1 MKTYAQ
7 LEADQT
13 REDAAPAS
21 PVAPAPAAAKPPP
34 APQLPYDGV
43 PAPPVTRRG
52 FRLLLGLTL
61 LNTTMMATFLLGP
74 HLSPFIHAQWE
85 KWQASRE
92 ARRERAYAVAVHAQ
106 CLTHVSP
113 PDKVLYEEHPARAIE
128 LLASGAA
135 YEPAVL
141 LRQNYTGERPPPG
154 WQPPVRAKPPDYFTR
169 LWRTMG
175 GRGDVFANAA
185 APTTLLFLHERVT
198 PRGEKWMVIVE
209 LETATRFNTLPDPA
223 GAGETW
229 IQDKRRRLNVTV
241 YDLAGVYNHGR
252 PAIMQ
257 EQTLT
262 LLAPDRRNH
271 VVARGVP
278 SADELSGDAS
288 PAAPARAALQPL
300 DYGNIL
306 RFFPGQPDPADRSH
320 FTIAYQLDGTDGV
333 IDGWVKDEG
342 VILRPRSGRPAYE
355 GTEDAW
361 DLAAPDA
368 PAAATQPSPR

>member
-1 MKTYAQ
+1 M
-7 LEADQT
+7 
-13 REDAAPAS
+13 
-21 PVAPAPAAAKPPP
+21 PPP

-43 PAPPVTRRG
+43 PAPAVTRRG

-61 LNTTMMATFLLGP
+61 LNTMMMATFLLGP

-85 KWQASRE
+85 KWQASRD
-92 ARRERAYAVAVHAQ
+92 AKRERAYAVAVHEQ
-106 CLTHVSP
+106 CLTHVAP
-113 PDKVLYEEHPARAIE
+113 PDKVLYEEHPARAVE

-141 LRQNYTGERPPPG
+141 LRQNIDGERPPPG

-175 GRGDVFANAA
+175 GRSDVFGNATT
-185 APTTLLFLHERVT
+185 PTTLLFLHERVT

-209 LETATRFNTLPDPA
+209 LETATRFNTAPNPS

-229 IQDKRRRLNVTV
+229 TQEKRRKLNVTC

-262 LLAPDRRNH
+262 LLAPDRKSH

-278 SADELSGDAS
+278 GPDDGGDAGTS
-288 PAAPARAALQPL
+288 LQAPAAPRAM
-300 DYGNIL
+300 DYGNVL
-306 RFFPGQPDPADRSH
+306 RFFPGQPDAADRSH

-333 IDGWVKDEG
+333 IDGWLKDEG
-342 VILRPRSGRPAYE
+342 VILRPRNGRPAYE

-361 DLAAPDA
+361 DLAAPGA
-368 PAAATQPSPR
+368 PATAPQRTTR

>member
-13 REDAAPAS
+13 REDDAPAAR
-21 PVAPAPAAAKPPP
+21 VEPAPAAAKPPP

-92 ARRERAYAVAVHAQ
+92 AKREREYAVAVHAQ
-106 CLTHVSP
+106 CLTHVAP
-113 PDKVLYEEHPARAIE
+113 PDKVLYEEDPARAVE

-141 LRQNYTGERPPPG
+141 LRQNFTGERPPPG
-154 WQPPVRAKPPDYFTR
+154 WQPPVRAKAPDYFTR

-175 GRGDVFANAA
+175 GRGDVFSNAITPA
-185 APTTLLFLHERVT
+185 TLLFLHERVT

-209 LETATRFNTLPDPA
+209 LETATRFNTSPDPT
-223 GAGETW
+223 GATETW
-229 IQDKRRRLNVTV
+229 TQEKRRKLNITV

-252 PAIMQ
+252 PVIMQ

-278 SADELSGDAS
+278 APDESGDAVAS
-288 PAAPARAALQPL
+288 VPAAGPKAL

-306 RFFPGQPDPADRSH
+306 RFFPGQPDAADRSR
-320 FTIAYQLDGTDGV
+320 FSIAYQLDGKDGV
-333 IDGWVKDEG
+333 IDGWLKDEG
-342 VILRPRSGRPAYE
+342 VILRPRNGRPAYE

-361 DLAAPDA
+361 DLAAADPPSTA
-368 PAAATQPSPR
+368 PQRTTR